1 MLQRHRLIVGNWK
14 MHKSSAEAADYV
26 ERLAAILGGNRPPE
40 HVVIVLAPPF
50 TALATVAQHL
60 KGRPY
65 ALAAQNLHWEDQGAF
80 TGEVSGSMLKEL
92 GCRYV
97 IVGHSERRRYF
108 GESDAVV
115 HKKVAAAFRHG
126 LQPIVCVGE
135 SWDQRLSGQTEHVL
149 SLQVI
154 EALESVEKNQ
164 AMDLV
169 LAYEPIW
176 AIGSGRPAT
185 PEQAQEA
192 HQHIRT
198 QLIALWG
205 PDVGERVP
213 ILYGGSVTP
222 DNSAALLAESE
233 VDGALVGGACLDPVL
248 FAKIL
253 FAAGVYGESH
263 PHPSL
268 PPRGGG

>member
-1 MLQRHRLIVGNWK
+1 MLQRHSLIVGNWK
-14 MHKSSAEAADYV
+14 MHKTTAEAAELVD
-26 ERLAAILGGNRPPE
+26 RLAELVGQSQTAASGETL
-40 HVVIVLAPPF
+40 VILAPPF
-50 TALATVAQHL
+50 TALATVARHL

-65 ALAAQNLHWEDQGAF
+65 VLAAQNLHWEDQGAF
-80 TGEVSGSMLKEL
+80 TGEISGPMLKEL

-108 GESDAVV
+108 AELDSIVQ
-115 HKKVAAAFRHG
+115 KKVAAAFRHG
-126 LQPIVCVGE
+126 LHPILCIGE

-149 SLQVI
+149 SLQLS
-154 EALESVEKNQ
+154 EALQDVEKKQ

-169 LAYEPIW
+169 VAYEPIW

-185 PEQAQEA
+185 PDQAQEA

-205 PDVGERVP
+205 REVGDRVP

-222 DNSAALLAESE
+222 DNIAALLAESE

-248 FAKIL
+248 FAKII
-253 FAAGVYGESH
+253 FTAGI
-263 PHPSL
+263 PSANSSN
-268 PPRGGG
+268 RFK